1 MFWEEEEDKT
11 LPYQAPDDVIDLSFS
26 MQCKELPIDHAW
38 ALSQAIVKELPW
50 METEKFAGVHQIHV
64 AESGNGWERP
74 ENPEEETLKPSHRTK
89 LVLRIPKTRIKD
101 AETLVGK
108 TISIAGYPLTI
119 KKPRKKTLVNSS
131 VIFARYVLSSDDE
144 DENSFLMRMADEIKS
159 ITGEKVKKMMCGK
172 TYKIKTPDGDLL
184 TRHLMIAEQSNDSSI
199 QLQQYGLGEG
209 RILGCGIFM
218 PHKGIRSLKPT
229 E

>member
-11 LPYQAPDDVIDLSFS
+11 LPYQAPDDVLDLSFATK
-26 MQCKELPIDHAW
+26 CKELPIDHAW
-38 ALSQAIVKELPW
+38 ALSQAICQELPW
-50 METEKFAGVHQIHV
+50 FENESFAGVHQIHV

-74 ENPEEETLKPSHRTK
+74 DNVEEQTLRPSHRTR
-89 LVLRIPKTRIKD
+89 LIIRIPKSRLEDT
-101 AETLVGK
+101 ETLVGK
-108 TISIAGYPLTI
+108 TINIDGYPLTI
-119 KKPRKKTLVNSS
+119 KKPRKKPLVHSS
-131 VIFARYVLSSDDE
+131 VVFSRYVLSSEDE
-144 DENSFLMRMADEIKS
+144 DENSFLTRMAAEVEA

-172 TYKIKTPDGDLL
+172 THMLHTPNETFV
-184 TRHLMIAEQSNDSSI
+184 TRHLMIAEQTSDASI

-209 RILGCGIFM
+209 RTMGCGLFL